1 MKHLKLFEFFHSSN
15 QSMFDGFFYNTYRDV
30 IRDRLIDLNDNGYLV
45 DMISSGTKENPEMTV
60 VILKYHKSERS
71 ELVNLN
77 NSPSFRVS
85 DIMEDLLAM
94 ISELDSMGMKY
105 VQCKGCFSGWEYVWK
120 RSGAPQGQSHIF
132 ENDLS
137 KIEGDIKKL
146 VIYFQS
152 TTGFPD
158 SIKKYVGPY

>member
-1 MKHLKLFEFFHSSN
+1 
-15 QSMFDGFFYNTYRDV
+15 
-30 IRDRLIDLNDNGYLV
+30 
-45 DMISSGTKENPEMTV
+45 MTV

-85 DIMEDLLAM
+85 YIMEDLLAM

-105 VQCKGCFSGWEYVWK
+105 VQCKGVWK

-132 ENDLS
+132 KNDLS